1 MEPFIGPLNIAP
13 YRIREVDNKTFR
25 LINKRQ
31 FDAFTDR
38 QDSLAA
44 LKVIDKT
51 LQESLTPPM
60 IRIGA
65 LTSYV

>member
-1 MEPFIGPLNIAP
+1 VEPFIGPLNIAP
-13 YRIREVDNKTFR
+13 YCIREVDNKTFR

-31 FDAFTDR
+31 YDFFTDR
-38 QDSLAA
+38 QDSLAT

-51 LQESLTPPM
+51 LQEIFTPPL